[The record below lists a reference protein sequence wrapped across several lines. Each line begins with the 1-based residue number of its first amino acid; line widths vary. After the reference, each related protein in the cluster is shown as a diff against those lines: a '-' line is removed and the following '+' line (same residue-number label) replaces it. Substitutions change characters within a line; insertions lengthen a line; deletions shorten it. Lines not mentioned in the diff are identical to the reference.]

1 MATDAKKEVRDAPES
16 RQARARPRALTGS
29 VCLPARQPLSP
40 AARAALDAEHK
51 AEELAGETAL
61 ILYHL
66 FENPQ
71 YFKDRKLKLIA
82 QIIHFALSL

>member
-1 MATDAKKEVRDAPES
+1 MTLES
-16 RQARARPRALTGS
+16 PGKRRGGGQGGHFLT
-29 VCLPARQPLSP
+29 
-40 AARAALDAEHK
+40 
-51 AEELAGETAL
+51 T
-61 ILYHL
+61 IYYL